1 MVIEVM
7 PEVLLSLLT
16 INRYEINLVVKE
28 GAPDIVDYD
37 YNRRGDRSCVVN
49 SCYPCHL
56 EDPMV

>member
-28 GAPDIVDYD
+28 GRFPLHNMRKEVKDETTQVMEEK
-37 YNRRGDRSCVVN
+37 CVI
-49 SCYPCHL
+49 YIL
-56 EDPMV
+56 